1 MVISRMYEGTM
12 EHLQEEAV
20 VRAAAEVHF
29 AEQHRETWSISL
41 RMPRSQVSDE
51 VANALEDPVHPRVH
65 GREYSIGGAGKEVRL
80 RTTDE

>member
-41 RMPRSQVSDE
+41 RVPRSQVSDE
-51 VANALEDPVHPRVH
+51 VANALANALEDPVHPRVH
-65 GREYSIGGAGKEVRL
+65 GRKYLTHSPEH
-80 RTTDE
+80 T